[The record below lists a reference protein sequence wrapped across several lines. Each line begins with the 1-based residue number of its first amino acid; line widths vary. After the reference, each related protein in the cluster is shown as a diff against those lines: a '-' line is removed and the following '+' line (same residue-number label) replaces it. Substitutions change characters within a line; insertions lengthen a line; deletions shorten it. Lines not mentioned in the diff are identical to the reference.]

1 MIAFAPGELATV
13 AGPLG
18 DADGDGPSAL
28 TTKSFNLN
36 DLPCPPQSV
45 MVIAVVNSAT
55 CRALKLM

>member
-18 DADGDGPSAL
+18 DADGAGPSAL

-45 MVIAVVNSAT
+45 MVNTRRQSCHT
-55 CRALKLM
+55 SST